1 MIFDYSNQSFYCYSP
16 EEKVSLLEKQVMEL
30 IEESCFAAERSDLQM
45 VNNNSFISFS
55 LFGFLWLTLVIY
67 IF

>member
-1 MIFDYSNQSFYCYSP
+1 MYTINDFFSP

-45 VNNNSFISFS
+45 VKVLS
-55 LFGFLWLTLVIY
+55 TLNAKKS
-67 IF
+67 